1 LRRDSVI
8 DVIAQVLKV
17 RCTSPPAVFPTEV
30 IAQNEADLHGVSS
43 IHYILHA
50 LTNQFASFHNDF
62 LANPQLNSGLY
73 YVVVT
78 TVLLISRVVCTIND
92 PTVPFSSTL
101 LLILLL
107 VLVPVFVTQR
117 PLLPAEILV
126 IHLRHQRTDALQG
139 VRNFIADPHHPDQH
153 HRPVGSRND
162 GSKISRLS

>member
-78 TVLLISRVVCTIND
+78 TVLLIIFVDPSFDLVACTC
-92 PTVPFSSTL
+92 TC
-101 LLILLL
+101 
-107 VLVPVFVTQR
+107 
-117 PLLPAEILV
+117 
-126 IHLRHQRTDALQG
+126 
-139 VRNFIADPHHPDQH
+139 VRNAASTSACRDP
-153 HRPVGSRND
+153 RN
-162 GSKISRLS
+162 SSAPSTN